1 MSHTLNSLR
10 YTRTVYSVNT
20 GVAGTE
26 SAGNVS
32 SKFRDLLLGNRGDQG
47 GFDRRAGA
55 ALTASVPIQQGRA
68 KVTWKRP
75 ACTHAPSVNKGSS
88 IIARLVVRGSIKAGE
103 PSGHIKSMAA
113 TTPLTFHSR
122 VRMTVSRRREMH
134 QARWFSHDRRGTA
147 RATHAART

>member
-75 ACTHAPSVNKGSS
+75 ACTLHRTTVRPDKGSS
-88 IIARLVVRGSIKAGE
+88 PG
-103 PSGHIKSMAA
+103 
-113 TTPLTFHSR
+113 
-122 VRMTVSRRREMH
+122 
-134 QARWFSHDRRGTA
+134 WW
-147 RATHAART
+147 